1 MPWTR
6 PRIALVACAAVSA
19 LAMLYVGLYQIGW
32 LARMACPGF
41 GTACMA
47 VAEAHFAWPLGF
59 ADGLLGAALGGL
71 ICAVAQINGKRAA
84 AALVV
89 LAAAVLLANFV
100 GVFEMQKMGAYCFW
114 CLLSAMLSVPVVAL
128 AALLMRSEGSGS
140 AAPVAPEDP
149 AQQ

>member
-1 MPWTR
+1 M
-6 PRIALVACAAVSA
+6 
-19 LAMLYVGLYQIGW
+19 
-32 LARMACPGF
+32 
-41 GTACMA
+41 
-47 VAEAHFAWPLGF
+47 
-59 ADGLLGAALGGL
+59 
-71 ICAVAQINGKRAA
+71 
-84 AALVV
+84 V